1 MSPSPKVAGSG
12 AGQFEAALVL
22 CVREVGEVFE
32 AWVGVYRWH
41 RSRDWG
47 GGAVLVRELV
57 MVT

>member
-1 MSPSPKVAGSG
+1 M
-12 AGQFEAALVL
+12 VL